1 MQPAPPHTAL
11 KFLRWFCREDYLDEM
26 EGDLIEIFEQQ
37 YAQSPAAARRK
48 FIWTVVRHFRPDFI
62 KAFTI
67 GQNSTAMYQHNFKI
81 AYRNFFKYKSTFL
94 INLIGLSTG
103 LACAL
108 LIFLWVQDERSVDK
122 FHENDDRLYQ
132 VMVNFDVGEDVET
145 LDWTPMPLGG
155 KLRNEMPEVEY
166 VTASY
171 PPSNYTF
178 PGILNKEDG
187 KLKTKAKYVNKEFFS
202 IFTHPLV
209 AGDQSTVL
217 ADQNSCVISED
228 LAIQLHGSAAGAL
241 GKVLDYEFGS
251 YTGEYT
257 ITGVFETMPAD
268 ASLQFDVAFSF
279 DLHVAKNPDLMRW
292 DYNDPCLYLTLK
304 EGANANA
311 FERKIAGLIKENN
324 PGSSGELFLRKYSSQ
339 YLYGNFENGVQ
350 AGGRIS
356 YVILFS
362 VIGLFLLVIAC
373 INFMNLS
380 TARASRRIKEIGVK
394 KSIGARRSDL
404 ALQYL
409 MEAVIMSFLSMAL
422 ALFIIALI
430 IPEFNYI
437 TGKQLALEL
446 KPEWL
451 LSLAGIALFTGLL
464 AGSYPALYLSGL
476 SPINILKGGIIKSVS
491 ALWIRKGLVV
501 FQFVIS
507 LMLILMVFTVAR
519 QVDFIQSKNLGYDRE
534 NVIYFNER
542 YTDYQAF
549 TAMKTYLEGLTG
561 VSGVSAIRGD
571 LTSGDRN
578 NTPQLAWE
586 GQVEENK
593 VNFDDVVVTH
603 DFFETMGIKVLEG
616 RGFTD
621 NLEQEQLNIVFN
633 EAAIAVMGLEDPI
646 GQTIDMWGHQWNII
660 GVVQDFHLESLYTDI
675 KPAFFRSNN
684 YSMNAVV
691 KIETGKTLE
700 VLQAVEAYHKE
711 HNDGLPLDYQFMD
724 DAYNQLY
731 ASEQRVSTL
740 SKYFAV
746 VAILISCLGL
756 FGLAAFTAE
765 IRLKEIGIRKILGS
779 ANSQIVMLL
788 SKEYTK
794 MVLIANVIGLPI
806 GYYLIS
812 MWLDNFAFKIDLSW
826 WFFISSGVLTLLVAW
841 FTVGFQTFKAAR
853 VNVLE
858 TLRSE

>member
-1 MQPAPPHTAL
+1 
-11 KFLRWFCREDYLDEM
+11 
-26 EGDLIEIFEQQ
+26 
-37 YAQSPAAARRK
+37 
-48 FIWTVVRHFRPDFI
+48 
-62 KAFTI
+62 
-67 GQNSTAMYQHNFKI
+67 
-81 AYRNFFKYKSTFL
+81 
-94 INLIGLSTG
+94 
-103 LACAL
+103 
-108 LIFLWVQDERSVDK
+108 
-122 FHENDDRLYQ
+122 
-132 VMVNFDVGEDVET
+132 
-145 LDWTPMPLGG
+145 
-155 KLRNEMPEVEY
+155 PEVEY

-217 ADQNSCVISED
+217 ADQNSCVISKD

-251 YTGEYT
+251 YTGEYN

-268 ASLQFDVAFSF
+268 ASLRFDVAFSF

-304 EGANANA
+304 EGANADA

-362 VIGLFLLVIAC
+362 VIGAFLLVIAC

-394 KSIGARRSDL
+394 KSIGARRRDL
-404 ALQYL
+404 AIQYL

-422 ALFIIALI
+422 ALFIVALI

-437 TGKQLALEL
+437 TGKQLVLEF
-446 KPEWL
+446 KPEWM

-476 SPINILKGGIIKSVS
+476 SPISIFKGGLVKSVS

-507 LMLILMVFTVAR
+507 LMLILMVFTVAQ
-519 QVDFIQSKNLGYDRE
+519 QVEFIQNKNLGYDRE
-534 NVIYFNER
+534 NVIFFNET
-542 YTDYQAF
+542 YPDYKSF
-549 TAMKTYLEGLTG
+549 MVMKNHLEGLTG
-561 VSGVSAIRGD
+561 ITGVAAISGD

-578 NTPQLAWE
+578 NTRGVNWP
-586 GQVEENK
+586 GQEEEELID
-593 VNFDDVVVTH
+593 FDDVVVTN
-603 DFFETMGIKVLEG
+603 DFFKTMGIEIVAGRDFSDDLEK
-616 RGFTD
+616 D
-621 NLEQEQLNIVFN
+621 NENIIFN
-633 EAAIAVMGLEDPI
+633 QAAIDQMGLEDPI
-646 GQTIDMWGHQWNII
+646 GQTVQLWGGNRTII
-660 GVVQDFHLESLYTDI
+660 GVVNDFHLESLYKDI
-675 KPAFFRSNN
+675 KPAFFRS
-684 YSMNAVV
+684 SSRRMNAVV
-691 KIETGKTLE
+691 KIETGKTVE
-700 VLQAVEAYHKE
+700 MLQAIETYYKE
-711 HNDGLPLDYQFMD
+711 QNDGLPLDYQFMD
-724 DAYNQLY
+724 DVYNQLY
-731 ASEQRVSTL
+731 VSEQRVSTL

-779 ANSQIVMLL
+779 ANSQIVVLL

-812 MWLDNFAFKIDLSW
+812 IWLDNFAFKIDLGW
-826 WFFISSGVLTLLVAW
+826 WFFIGSGILTLLVAW